1 MKFSINRAELINILS
16 DYSSILKDHP
26 VKPIISGLCMK
37 AYSNQITF
45 IGTSL
50 EVNLIKKADANITT
64 EGECVFNPGL
74 VLEYIKLL
82 DHTELEISLEDNRLV
97 IYKADFAVMDKEEFP
112 VIKEIEGDTSA
123 SIIGKEAIE
132 LLDKVKFSA
141 ALSGDNPT
149 LACVRMVLREN
160 EINFVSTDSYRLAFI
175 KKDHECVKDLEISLP
190 IETVSILCKL
200 LKNSEE
206 EIIIGAKDNN
216 VIFTWK
222 NSYFSSRTIELPFPN
237 YKGILGN
244 SSFQKSMEFN
254 TPELKSALK
263 KVMTVAKTNED
274 TKFGAL
280 FDFKDSILVISSVG
294 RAKISQK
301 VSMIKEGDNFKASL
315 NTKYLYEFVDNIS
328 KNTIIRGNG
337 SSAMFEIREHN
348 NNNYIYILMPLALRD

>member
-26 VKPIISGLCMK
+26 VKPIISGLYMK

-50 EVNLIKKADANITT
+50 EVNLIKKADAKTEI
-64 EGECVFNPGL
+64 EGECVFNPAL

-97 IYKADFAVMDKEEFP
+97 IYNADFAVMDKEEFP
-112 VIKEIEGDTSA
+112 EIKEIEGEVSTS
-123 SIIGKEAIE
+123 ILGKELIE

-141 ALSGDNPT
+141 ALSGDNLT
-149 LACVRMVLREN
+149 LACVRMVLKEN
-160 EINFVSTDSYRLAFI
+160 EVNFVSTDSYRLTFI
-175 KKDHECVKDLEISLP
+175 KKEHSCVKDLEISLP
-190 IETVSILCKL
+190 VDTVSILCKL

-206 EIIIGAKDNN
+206 EITIAAKDNN
-216 VIFTWK
+216 VIFNWK
-222 NSYFSSRTIELPFPN
+222 NSYFSSRIIELPFPN
-237 YKGILGN
+237 YRGILGN
-244 SSFQKSMEFN
+244 SNFQKSMEFN

-280 FDFKDSILVISSVG
+280 FDFKDNTLVINSVG

-301 VSMIKEGDNFKASL
+301 VPMIKDGDNFKASL
-315 NTKYLYEFVDNIS
+315 NTKYLYEFIDNIS
-328 KNTIIRGNG
+328 KNTIISGNG
-337 SSAMFEIREHN
+337 SSSMFEVKEYN